1 MAKVKDYD
9 MEAMDELCD
18 LGKALSSPIRLKI
31 LQLLYEESLIIGEIA
46 RKLELPAS
54 STAFHLKILEE
65 AGLIRIEEQPGTR
78 GNTRLCTRKVDHV
91 TINLVKKNT
100 NVTEV
105 FSEEMPVGAFTSCQ
119 ITPTCGMYGPNGC
132 IGNEDIEYCF
142 FYPERMQAGM
152 LWTSSGYVEYKFAN
166 GVPRNRKSK
175 RVSVSMEICSEA
187 PGYRENWKS
196 DITVWI
202 NGKECGTWTCPGD
215 FGARRG
221 RLNPPDWPNGSTQYG
236 IQVVWEVCEKGTFLN
251 GQKLS
256 DITVADLELMEQSY
270 VAVRIGNKPDA
281 HYVGGFNLFG
291 KHFGDYDQDIILTVE
306 Y

>member
-1 MAKVKDYD
+1 M
-9 MEAMDELCD
+9 
-18 LGKALSSPIRLKI
+18 
-31 LQLLYEESLIIGEIA
+31 
-46 RKLELPAS
+46 
-54 STAFHLKILEE
+54 
-65 AGLIRIEEQPGTR
+65 
-78 GNTRLCTRKVDHV
+78 